1 MTTELLTNLWRI
13 NQLSAAGPIQKLT
26 TETYRNRLTPD
37 TASAGF
43 IALHTAES
51 MHGFAKIL
59 FGRAVVIETQTT
71 KGVSDDG
78 RPLDLAL
85 VQQMVNDAFALITD
99 HIRQTTDEQWAE
111 VSHDAPIRLY
121 SPLRYSRDN
130 PSGTTINVLSSSRSV
145 NFLPKKEANCPKPC
159 RQNQI

>member
-1 MTTELLTNLWRI
+1 MTTELLANLWRI
-13 NQLSAAGPIQKLT
+13 NQASAVGPIRKLT
-26 TETYRNRLTPD
+26 PETYRNRLTHD

-59 FGRAVVIETQTT
+59 FGRDVTIDQQTT

-78 RPLDLAL
+78 RLLDLAM
-85 VQQMVNDAFALITD
+85 VQQAVEDGFAMITD

-111 VSHDAPIRLY
+111 VIATPFGET
-121 SPLRYSRDN
+121 SRVGILAFLMHHN
-130 PSGTTINVLSSSRSV
+130 SYHAGQIAQAVKKGRPFGEVNLS
-145 NFLPKKEANCPKPC
+145 
-159 RQNQI
+159 